1 VYNTDHG
8 INDFIVSR
16 RDNVKV
22 ERSIHTRRFHVEE
35 FNTKIKI
42 VDASLIYDF
51 NALLKIYITCEIE
64 LSDRAW
70 KYI

>member
-22 ERSIHTRRFHVEE
+22 ERSIHTRWFHVEE
-35 FNTKIKI
+35 FNTKTKN
-42 VDASLIYDF
+42 VDANSIYDF
-51 NALLKIYITCEIE
+51 NALLKYY
-64 LSDRAW
+64 L
-70 KYI
+70 